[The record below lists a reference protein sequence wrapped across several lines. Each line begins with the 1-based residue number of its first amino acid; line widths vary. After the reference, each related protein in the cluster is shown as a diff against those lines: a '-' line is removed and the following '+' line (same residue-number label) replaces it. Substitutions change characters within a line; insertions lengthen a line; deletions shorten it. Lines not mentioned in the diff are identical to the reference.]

1 MRVKGLNIVKDPKV
15 DGYQRGFASMVYK
28 VFDKKLLVVVLKVKI
43 FLIKNYQ
50 KNYTDQLLETLIKK
64 VLSPFI
70 DNIWGADLTNT
81 ELISKFHKR
90 FRFLLCV
97 IDIYSKYAWVALLR
111 DKKGVKI
118 TNAFQ
123 KVLKE

>member
-1 MRVKGLNIVKDPKV
+1 MLKHLILL
-15 DGYQRGFASMVYK
+15 RGFASLVYK

-50 KNYTDQLLETLIKK
+50 KNYTEQLLETLIK
-64 VLSPFI
+64 VHSPFI
-70 DNIWGADLTNT
+70 DNIWGADLTDT

-111 DKKGVKI
+111 DKKRY
-118 TNAFQ
+118 
-123 KVLKE
+123 

>member
-70 DNIWGADLTNT
+70 DNIWGADLRNT

-97 IDIYSKYAWVALLR
+97 IDIYSKYAWVAL
-111 DKKGVKI
+111 
-118 TNAFQ
+118 
-123 KVLKE
+123 